1 MSASVSGDKKK
12 FTIAGLASHC
22 FFPSY
27 MIGIHSVS
35 VLFLL
40 PPLLPAFH
48 HSSFCTVTERYLQDR
63 WLTPKNTRVHQKL
76 KPLASGGK
84 VTLTS
89 NPLKFT
95 GALPLS

>member
-12 FTIAGLASHC
+12 FTIAGLASH
-22 FFPSY
+22 FPSY

-35 VLFLL
+35 VLFPL

-63 WLTPKNTRVHQKL
+63 WLMPKNTKVHQKL
-76 KPLASGGK
+76 KPLASGEK
-84 VTLTS
+84 VTLTN